1 MIILLGWKNF
11 MSDTNIITEI
21 NDAEYVVLN
30 IGGIWNIH
38 INKKE
43 KEIFQENHYHINC
56 FDQCKTIIS
65 NEYESIGS
73 LFYTILQSCLTCTV
87 YNRWKRYMEGVLLNQ
102 RTAYK
107 I

>member
-1 MIILLGWKNF
+1 
-11 MSDTNIITEI
+11 MSDTNIIAEI
-21 NDAEYVVLN
+21 NNAEYVVLN
-30 IGGIWNIH
+30 ISGIWNVH

-56 FDQCKTIIS
+56 FDECKATIS
-65 NEYESIGS
+65 SERESIGS
-73 LFYTILQSCLTCTV
+73 LFYSIVQSCLTHTV
-87 YNRWKRYMEGVLLNQ
+87 YNQWKKYIEDVLLNQ